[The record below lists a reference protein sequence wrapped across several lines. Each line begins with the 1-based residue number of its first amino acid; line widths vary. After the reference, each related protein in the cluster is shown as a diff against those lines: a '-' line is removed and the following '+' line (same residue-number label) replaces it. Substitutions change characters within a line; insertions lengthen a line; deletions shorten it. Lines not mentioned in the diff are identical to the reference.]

1 MNCSLNESEGSEED
15 EKSSVENSPR
25 IKVSQGKLRHK
36 LNDML
41 VANSTNMYSDS
52 DDKKL
57 QIVEEDEYS
66 KAKNGF
72 EKSENQ
78 NATKKS
84 STKIGGKY
92 ALKFTALIEFE
103 SVQSF
108 IQEADFVFYQYV
120 VDYLIPKVCIC

>member
-15 EKSSVENSPR
+15 EKSSLENSPR
-25 IKVSQGKLRHK
+25 TKVSQGKLKHK
-36 LNDML
+36 LNNML
-41 VANSTNMYSDS
+41 VANSTNMYTDS

-66 KAKNGF
+66 KDKNEF

-84 STKIGGKY
+84 SLKIGGKY
-92 ALKFTALIEFE
+92 ALKFRALIEFE

-108 IQEADFVFYQYV
+108 IQEADFVFYQHV